1 MNEHHDPLDAA
12 ATAATAPTES
22 ALRWVAIR
30 PLAPRHRPRIL
41 AHLLGLPA
49 SDRYLRFG
57 YAASDSQVGR
67 YIDQLDFDRDEVF
80 GIFNRRLDVVAMAHL
95 AYLGAPD
102 LPQTAAEFGVS
113 VAAHARGRGWGA
125 RLFDRAMLHARN
137 RHVDTLLIHA
147 LAENKA
153 MLHIVRQAGAKVD
166 MEGPDAVARL
176 QLPPEDFASHLEAMV
191 ERQVAEWDY
200 GLKLHAR
207 RVDAWLHLLGDLPAR
222 RLQQQQTPG
231 SRDTESMVLTQARD
245 SGPPPPV

>member
-1 MNEHHDPLDAA
+1 MSEFHDPLHAA
-12 ATAATAPTES
+12 APAATAPADS
-22 ALRWVAIR
+22 PLRWVAIR

-41 AHLLGLPA
+41 AHLLALPA
-49 SDRYLRFG
+49 RDRYLRFG
-57 YAASDSQVGR
+57 YAAGDSQVSC
-67 YIDQLDFDRDEVF
+67 YIDQLDFERDEVF

-102 LPQTAAEFGVS
+102 RPQTAAEFGVS
-113 VAAHARGRGWGA
+113 LAAHARGRGWGA

-166 MEGPDAVARL
+166 LEGPDAVARL

-191 ERQVAEWDY
+191 ERHAAEWDY
-200 GLKLHAR
+200 GLKLHAKR
-207 RVDAWLHLLGDLPAR
+207 FDTWLQLLGELPAG
-222 RLQQQQTPG
+222 QPPQPPG
-231 SRDTESMVLTQARD
+231 SRDSESLVHTQARD
-245 SGPPPPV
+245 SGVPPPV